1 VKKILSIPEYLNSI
15 KIDEIKFLND
25 KQYNRE
31 ISDYLEKGFELLVF
45 SETDN
50 DNAFTKDLLS
60 PKKTKFK
67 DKKYITVNHEGKNS
81 EKFGLEYNQEEGT
94 FYSMS
99 SLNFF
104 DKNIGGELCF
114 DKLGIGVSKPRNGI
128 DIQGSWSAPVHSV
141 IVGEDGDPVVSIQG
155 DTIISKIP
163 VTVFGNSSNWELNG
177 HKPTSDE
184 LPDIT
189 LNHCPDAA

>member
-31 ISDYLEKGFELLVF
+31 ISDYLEKGFDLLVF
-45 SETDN
+45 SETN
-50 DNAFTKDLLS
+50 NKNPSTKDLLS
-60 PKKTKFK
+60 PEKIEFK
-67 DKKYITVNHEGKNS
+67 DKKYITVNHEDKNS
-81 EKFGLEYNQEEGT
+81 EKFGLEYNQEEET

-99 SLNFF
+99 PLNFF
-104 DKNIGGELCF
+104 GKNIGGELCF
-114 DKLGIGVSKPRNGI
+114 DKLGIGVTKPRNGI

-141 IVGEDGDPVVSIQG
+141 IVGEKGDPLVSIQG

-163 VTVFGNSSNWELNG
+163 VTVFGDSSNWELQG
-177 HKPTSDE
+177 HDPTFEE